1 MSDRPEPLPQL
12 AGINVYVP
20 GEEAP
25 SVGGRSYKMAS
36 NENPLGSSEQALAAY
51 RAEAEKL
58 WLYPDGGAN
67 ALRKAIAEKH
77 GLDADR
83 IVCGAGS
90 DEIFYMLARAYLA
103 PGDESLSTRHAF
115 AIYTVVGQISGA
127 TNVVVDEKDFVADVD
142 AILAAV
148 TPKTKI
154 VWLANPN
161 NPTGTYLSFDEIKRL
176 HAGLSQSTLLV
187 LDGAYAEYVRKND
200 YASGIELVS
209 EFENVVIT
217 RTFSKIHGLAALRV
231 GWAYAPR
238 HVVDAINRVRGPFNV
253 SRSAQA
259 AAVAALGDGAFVEKS
274 VAHNTAEMA
283 RLVQG
288 LQDLGLETLDG
299 VCNFV
304 VVGFPDQDGKRPA
317 DALAFL
323 KSRGIT
329 VRGLDGYAMPHHLRI
344 SVGTVEQNTAVLE
357 ELTAFLG
364 A

>member
-12 AGINVYVP
+12 AGIKVYVP

-36 NENPLGSSEQALAAY
+36 NENPLGSSEKALAAY

-103 PGDESLSTRHAF
+103 PGDESISTKHAF

-148 TPKTKI
+148 TPKTKM

-274 VAHNTAEMA
+274 VTHNTAEMA

-304 VVGFPDQDGKRPA
+304 VVKFPDQDGKRPA

-329 VRGLDGYAMPHHLRI
+329 VRGLGAYSMPQHLRI